1 MRKRASSSFTFLS
14 LTSIMISIGLVLNIA
29 IIYASFGMHFTL
41 AQPQQQNK
49 QQQQQQIS
57 LTAVLEDQG
66 DPARWKS
73 LLQPAMQE
81 LRVRHPNMNINLNY
95 TTYPYDQ
102 ARTYMLAALTDQTP
116 IDLIS
121 VDQIWLGEFAEKGPL

>member
-49 QQQQQQIS
+49 QQQIS

-81 LRVRHPNMNINLNY
+81 
-95 TTYPYDQ
+95 
-102 ARTYMLAALTDQTP
+102 
-116 IDLIS
+116 
-121 VDQIWLGEFAEKGPL
+121 

>member
-29 IIYASFGMHFTL
+29 IIYASFGIHFTL

-49 QQQQQQIS
+49 QQQQIS

-73 LLQPAMQE
+73 LLQPCHAGIESSTSKCEYQ
-81 LRVRHPNMNINLNY
+81 LKLHN
-95 TTYPYDQ
+95 
-102 ARTYMLAALTDQTP
+102 
-116 IDLIS
+116 IS
-121 VDQIWLGEFAEKGPL
+121 V